1 MPKEIIIK
9 FSDDDADELIEL
21 LRDLFD
27 QINNSSVDD
36 DEDDSGGDQD
46 DQ

>member
-1 MPKEIIIK
+1 MSKKIIIE

-27 QINNSSVDD
+27 RVNNGSVDD

-46 DQ
+46 D

>member
-21 LRDLFD
+21 LRSLFD
-27 QINNSSVDD
+27 QINNGSVDD
-36 DEDDSGGDQD
+36 DEDDSEGDQD